1 MARITKAELENRVT
15 KVTDLLLKGAKR
27 AQVLQFAGK
36 LNWKVS
42 DSMVDK
48 YIGQATE
55 AIRESAVVDRD
66 YEVALAKER
75 YEYLYTQSV
84 SGKDY
89 RGALSV
95 IQSKSKLLGLDA
107 PTRTD
112 ITSGGKDLTQIG
124 LNIVDY
130 RANITEVEE

>member
-15 KVTDLLLKGAKR
+15 QVTDLLLKGAKR
-27 AQVLQFAGK
+27 AQILQFAGK
-36 LNWKVS
+36 LNWDVS

-112 ITSGGKDLTQIG
+112 ITSGNEKIKAYIG
-124 LNIVDY
+124 ISPEDWDEDGD
-130 RANITEVEE
+130 A